1 MRNNTFTRACLA
13 ATLTV
18 AVAAPLVVA
27 SPATAAPTERTVAA
41 APAAKKTPAQIAAA
55 KKVAKKQAIKAR
67 KKAKLQRKITKAKS
81 QRKELVRQAKK
92 RLRGRGQY
100 VAGASS
106 AWRFDCSGF
115 TKYLYKKVLRKNIPH
130 FSGAQM
136 RKLKRVSKRNLKP
149 GDLLF
154 WGSNGSQHASM
165 YIGRGKMIGAN
176 NPRRDVVIESINAP
190 WWRNKY
196 AGAGTFSKY

>member
-1 MRNNTFTRACLA
+1 MRNTTLTRACLA
-13 ATLTV
+13 TSLSV
-18 AVAAPLVVA
+18 AVAAPLMV
-27 SPATAAPTERTVAA
+27 STPATASPTERTVAA
-41 APAAKKTPAQIAAA
+41 APAVAKSPAQIKQERTAAL
-55 KKVAKKQAIKAR
+55 
-67 KKAKLQRKITKAKS
+67 LQLRIAKAKS

-92 RLRGRGQY
+92 RLHGRGQY

-115 TKYLYKKVLRKNIPH
+115 TKYLYKKVLGKNIPH
-130 FSGAQM
+130 YSGSQM
-136 RKLKRVSKRNLKP
+136 RSLKRVSKRNLKP

-154 WGSNGSQHASM
+154 WGSNGTQHASM

-176 NPRRDVVIESINAP
+176 NPRRDVVVESINNGYWKP
-190 WWRNKY
+190 RY

>member
-1 MRNNTFTRACLA
+1 MRNNTLARACLA
-13 ATLTV
+13 TSLSV

-27 SPATAAPTERTVAA
+27 SPAIAEPTQRTTVTVDTRAA
-41 APAAKKTPAQIAAA
+41 APAKTAAQLKKER
-55 KKVAKKQAIKAR
+55 KAR
-67 KKAKLQRKITKAKS
+67 ILKRKIVKVKS
-81 QRKELVRQAKK
+81 QRKALVRQAKK

-130 FSGAQM
+130 YSGAQM

-154 WGSNGSQHASM
+154 WGRGGSQHVSM

-176 NPRRDVVIESINAP
+176 NPNRDVVIESINAP

-196 AGAGTFSKY
+196 AGAGTFSSIA

>member
-1 MRNNTFTRACLA
+1 MRNKTFARACLA
-13 ATLTV
+13 TSLSV
-18 AVAAPLVVA
+18 AVAAPLVISA
-27 SPATAAPTERTVAA
+27 PAIAGPSERAAVTVAA
-41 APAAKKTPAQIAAA
+41 PAKSAAQLKKER
-55 KKVAKKQAIKAR
+55 KALIL
-67 KKAKLQRKITKAKS
+67 KRKIAKVKS

-92 RLRGRGQY
+92 RLHGRGQY

-115 TKYLYKKVLRKNIPH
+115 TKYLYKKVLGKNIPH
-130 FSGAQM
+130 YSGAQM

-190 WWRNKY
+190 WWRYKY